1 MYFIYIMGKLNK
13 NLVKAGVIALIK
25 DSEADFIDRFSNYL
39 REKPE
44 LVDYFF
50 DGPLPIDDTIRQ
62 QIESLIKQEIPIE
75 GDFIGIKEISI
86 GFGWDSEQV
95 YNVKYEA
102 NRYFDINNSPYDGL
116 PVSDADHQVCRKKV
130 LDMQINFNQLN

>member
-1 MYFIYIMGKLNK
+1 MSKLNR
-13 NLVKAGVIALIK
+13 NLVKAGVIALVR
-25 DSEADFIDRFSNYL
+25 DSETDFIDRLSDYL
-39 REKPE
+39 RGKPE

-62 QIESLIKQEIPIE
+62 QIESLVKQEIPIE
-75 GDFIGIKEISI
+75 GDFIGIKEISV
-86 GFGWDSEQV
+86 GFGWSSEQV

-102 NRYFDINNSPYDGL
+102 NRYFNVDNGPYNGL

-130 LDMQINFNQLN
+130 LDMEINPNQLN

>member
-1 MYFIYIMGKLNK
+1 MSKLNR
-13 NLVKAGVIALIK
+13 NLVKAGVIALVR

-62 QIESLIKQEIPIE
+62 QIESLIKQEVPIE

-86 GFGWDSEQV
+86 GFGWGSEQV

-102 NRYFDINNSPYDGL
+102 NRYFNVDNGPYNGL

-130 LDMQINFNQLN
+130 LEKQINPNQLK

>member
-1 MYFIYIMGKLNK
+1 MYFVRIMSKLNR
-13 NLVKAGVIALIK
+13 NLVRAGVIALIK
-25 DSEADFIDRFSNYL
+25 DSEADFIDRFSDYL
-39 REKPE
+39 CEKPE

-75 GDFIGIKEISI
+75 GDFIGIKEISV
-86 GFGWDSEQV
+86 GFNWSSEEV

-102 NRYFDINNSPYDGL
+102 NRYFDVNDSPYNGL
-116 PVSDADHQVCRKKV
+116 PVGDANHQICRKKV
-130 LDMQINFNQLN
+130 LEKQIKPNQLK

>member
-1 MYFIYIMGKLNK
+1 MSKLNR
-13 NLVKAGVIALIK
+13 NLVKAGVIALVR
-25 DSEADFIDRFSNYL
+25 DSETDFIDRLSDYL
-39 REKPE
+39 RGKPE

-75 GDFIGIKEISI
+75 GDFIGIKEISV
-86 GFGWDSEQV
+86 GFGWSSEQV

-102 NRYFDINNSPYDGL
+102 NRYYNVDNGPYNGL

-130 LDMQINFNQLN
+130 LEMEINPNQLN

>member
-1 MYFIYIMGKLNK
+1 MSKLNR
-13 NLVKAGVIALIK
+13 NLVKAGVIALVR
-25 DSEADFIDRFSNYL
+25 DSETDFIDRFSDYL
-39 REKPE
+39 RGKPE

-75 GDFIGIKEISI
+75 GDFIGIKEISV
-86 GFGWDSEQV
+86 GFGWSSEQV

-102 NRYFDINNSPYDGL
+102 NRYYNVDNGPYNGL

-130 LDMQINFNQLN
+130 LEMEINPNQLN

>member
-1 MYFIYIMGKLNK
+1 MSKLNR
-13 NLVKAGVIALIK
+13 NLVKAGVIALVR
-25 DSEADFIDRFSNYL
+25 DSETDFIDRFSDYL
-39 REKPE
+39 CGKPE

-75 GDFIGIKEISI
+75 GDYFGIKEISV
-86 GFGWDSEQV
+86 GFGWSSEQV

-102 NRYFDINNSPYDGL
+102 NRYYNVDNGPYNGL

-130 LDMQINFNQLN
+130 LDMEINPNQLN

>member
-1 MYFIYIMGKLNK
+1 MSKLNR
-13 NLVKAGVIALIK
+13 NLVKAGVIALVR
-25 DSEADFIDRFSNYL
+25 DSETDFIDRFSDYL
-39 REKPE
+39 RGKPE

-75 GDFIGIKEISI
+75 GDFIGIKEISV
-86 GFGWDSEQV
+86 GFGWSSEQV

-102 NRYFDINNSPYDGL
+102 NRYYNVDNGPYNGL
-116 PVSDADHQVCRKKV
+116 PVGDADHQVCRKKV
-130 LDMQINFNQLN
+130 LEMEINPNQLN

>member
-1 MYFIYIMGKLNK
+1 MSKLNR
-13 NLVKAGVIALIK
+13 NLVKAGVIALVR
-25 DSEADFIDRFSNYL
+25 DSETDFIDRFSDYL
-39 REKPE
+39 RGKPE

-75 GDFIGIKEISI
+75 GDFIGIKEISV
-86 GFGWDSEQV
+86 GFGWSSEQV

-102 NRYFDINNSPYDGL
+102 NRYYNVDNGPYNGL

-130 LDMQINFNQLN
+130 LDMEINPNQLN

>member
-1 MYFIYIMGKLNK
+1 MYFVRIMSKLNR
-13 NLVKAGVIALIK
+13 NLVRAGVIALVK
-25 DSEADFIDRFSNYL
+25 DSEADFIDRFSDYL
-39 REKPE
+39 CEKPE

-75 GDFIGIKEISI
+75 GDFIGIKEIGI
-86 GFGWDSEQV
+86 GFGWSSEEV

-102 NRYFDINNSPYDGL
+102 NRYFDINNNPYNGL
-116 PVSDADHQVCRKKV
+116 PVSDADHQICRKKV
-130 LDMQINFNQLN
+130 LEKQINPNQLN

>member
-1 MYFIYIMGKLNK
+1 MSKLNR
-13 NLVKAGVIALIK
+13 NLVKAGVIALVR
-25 DSEADFIDRFSNYL
+25 DSETDFIDRLSDYL
-39 REKPE
+39 RGKPE

-75 GDFIGIKEISI
+75 GDFIGIKEISV
-86 GFGWDSEQV
+86 GFGWSSEQV

-102 NRYFDINNSPYDGL
+102 NRYFNVDNGPYNGL

-130 LDMQINFNQLN
+130 LDMEINPNQLN

>member
-1 MYFIYIMGKLNK
+1 MSKLNR
-13 NLVKAGVIALIK
+13 NLVKAGVIALVR
-25 DSEADFIDRFSNYL
+25 DSETDFIDRFSDLL
-39 REKPE
+39 RGKPE

-75 GDFIGIKEISI
+75 GDFIGIKEISV
-86 GFGWDSEQV
+86 GFGWSSEQV

-102 NRYFDINNSPYDGL
+102 NRYYNVDNGPYNGL

-130 LDMQINFNQLN
+130 LEMEINPNQLN

>member
-1 MYFIYIMGKLNK
+1 MSKLNR
-13 NLVKAGVIALIK
+13 NLVKAGVIALVR
-25 DSEADFIDRFSNYL
+25 DSETDFIDRFSDYL
-39 REKPE
+39 RGKPE

-75 GDFIGIKEISI
+75 GDFIGIMEISV
-86 GFGWDSEQV
+86 GFGWSSEQV

-102 NRYFDINNSPYDGL
+102 NRYYNVDNGPYNGL

-130 LDMQINFNQLN
+130 LEMEINPNQLN